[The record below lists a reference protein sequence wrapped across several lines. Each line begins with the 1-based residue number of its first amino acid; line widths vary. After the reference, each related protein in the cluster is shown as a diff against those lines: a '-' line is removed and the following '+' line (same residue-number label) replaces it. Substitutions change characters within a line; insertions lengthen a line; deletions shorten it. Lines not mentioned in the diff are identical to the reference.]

1 MANKI
6 TNQKYRVQRLII
18 LNTTNYKIFILNNNQ
33 RKHS

>member
-6 TNQKYRVQRLII
+6 TNPKYRIQRLII
-18 LNTTNYKIFILNNNQ
+18 LNTTNYKVFILNNNH

>member
-6 TNQKYRVQRLII
+6 TNPKYRIQRLII
-18 LNTTNYKIFILNNNQ
+18 LNATNYKIFILNNNH